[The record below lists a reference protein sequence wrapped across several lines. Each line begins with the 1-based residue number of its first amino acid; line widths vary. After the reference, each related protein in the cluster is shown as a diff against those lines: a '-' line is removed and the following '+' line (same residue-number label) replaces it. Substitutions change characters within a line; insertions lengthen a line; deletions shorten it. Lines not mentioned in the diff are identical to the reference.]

1 MSRGYKWIIFLIL
14 EKHLFTE
21 YHFKKLSYIYDL
33 PNLRHNL
40 KYIIEKKN
48 EREMSMTSTELSSTD
63 LDRH

>member
-1 MSRGYKWIIFLIL
+1 MI
-14 EKHLFTE
+14 
-21 YHFKKLSYIYDL
+21 L

-40 KYIIEKKN
+40 KYIIEKIK

>member
-21 YHFKKLSYIYDL
+21 YHFLKLSYIYDL
-33 PNLRHNL
+33 TKLASQFEIYNW
-40 KYIIEKKN
+40 KKK

>member
-1 MSRGYKWIIFLIL
+1 MN
-14 EKHLFTE
+14 
-21 YHFKKLSYIYDL
+21 L

>member
-1 MSRGYKWIIFLIL
+1 MI
-14 EKHLFTE
+14 
-21 YHFKKLSYIYDL
+21 L

-40 KYIIEKKN
+40 KYIIEKKY

>member
-1 MSRGYKWIIFLIL
+1 MI
-14 EKHLFTE
+14 
-21 YHFKKLSYIYDL
+21 L

-40 KYIIEKKN
+40 KYIIEKKKN